1 MSVTRSRLMYLLI
14 SVAVALGTL
23 TAVVR
28 WVEPRLAFFPS
39 PGESETPHD
48 FGVPYEPVTIQT
60 TDGERLR
67 AWLMTAPA
75 PRARIVYFHGNG
87 GNLSNWSPI
96 LAGIVRHGYSVLAV
110 DYRGYGVSTG
120 RPSERGMYRD
130 VDALVARAWTE
141 TESRAPL
148 VYWGRSL
155 GGAMAAY
162 AATVRTPDGVIIEAG
177 FPDARSAV
185 RGSLPLAVL
194 SLFSSYRFPTAE
206 FMNRAN
212 VPVLLLHGDR
222 DSVIP
227 IALGRELFQ
236 RIHGSKEFVVIAG
249 GDHNDAVARDAQAY
263 WSAIDRFIDK
273 ARQSRH

>member
-1 MSVTRSRLMYLLI
+1 MSGIRPRLMYLLI
-14 SVAVALGTL
+14 TLAVALVAL
-23 TAVVR
+23 TVFVR
-28 WVEPRLAFFPS
+28 WVEPRLAFFPFS
-39 PGESETPHD
+39 GESETPRD
-48 FGVPYEPVTIQT
+48 FGIAYEPLTIET
-60 TDGERLR
+60 KDGERLR
-67 AWLMTAPA
+67 AWMMPAPA

-96 LAGIVRHGYSVLAV
+96 LAGIVRRGYSVLAV

-120 RPSERGMYRD
+120 RPSERGVYRD
-130 VDALVARAWTE
+130 VDALVAHAWTE

-162 AATVRTPDGVIIEAG
+162 AATVRRPDGVIIEAG

-194 SLFSSYRFPTAE
+194 SLFSSYRFPAAE
-206 FMNRAN
+206 FMNRAK
-212 VPVLLLHGDR
+212 VPVLQLHGDR

-227 IALGRELFQ
+227 IELGRELFQ
-236 RIHGSKEFVVIAG
+236 RINGPKEFVVIPG
-249 GDHNDAVARDAQAY
+249 GDHNDAAPRDAQAY
-263 WSAIDRFIDK
+263 WSAIERFIGGL
-273 ARQSRH
+273 RTGR